1 MEWSSDE
8 LKCGPEELCFGG
20 EAGAPG
26 RQQPAWGI
34 SRPELI
40 CICGPGAGWAEAAG
54 SRDPVPLGQK
64 GIRRRS
70 SRRGLNLEKT
80 RLFSDLPRPSK
91 SWPGKLRHS
100 IDWAFT
106 QNLFK
111 TEFVHMWNGINTR
124 DCVYGLL
131 ERWNFDEHLKVMSPV
146 KKRQFNPVILLF
158 PTSNFFPQFLS
169 LCTNIFICFLF
180 VFLPFWLL
188 DIMSN

>member
-1 MEWSSDE
+1 MLWFKNRQKGKREGR
-8 LKCGPEELCFGG
+8 KGG
-20 EAGAPG
+20 WNEAWMSWNVVLRSFVSAG
-26 RQQPAWGI
+26 RLGLQGGQQPAWGI

-40 CICGPGAGWAEAAG
+40 CVCSSGAGWAEAAG

-146 KKRQFNPVILLF
+146 KKRQFNPIILLF
-158 PTSNFFPQFLS
+158 VSYK
-169 LCTNIFICFLF
+169 
-180 VFLPFWLL
+180 
-188 DIMSN
+188 